1 MITPQKLLLIAA
13 LAFPV
18 AGWSTEELSY
28 TYLELD
34 YVNLS
39 IDEIDDDEDIIDD
52 FDDGDGWAV
61 QGSFAFTPM
70 FFVFAGYSDTDSDA
84 SFSSDGTTFFSSS
97 VDVQRLDIGL
107 GLNKELDIDFFN
119 RPDLVARIAYT
130 DIDLDGFD
138 FGGSSNPSLGDLD
151 DDSSDGWFADV
162 ALRSQLVAW
171 LEASGGVRYTDIQ
184 DADDFSFIGNLL
196 FELSPSWGINLG
208 VDAGDD
214 ISTWVLGV
222 RYSFERS

>member
-1 MITPQKLLLIAA
+1 MISPRKMLLMVA

-18 AGWSTEELSY
+18 AGWSTEDLSY
-28 TYLELD
+28 TYFELD
-34 YVNLS
+34 YANLS
-39 IDEIDDDEDIIDD
+39 IDGVDDNEDIIED
-52 FDDGDGWAV
+52 FDDGNGWAV

-70 FFVFAGYSDTDSDA
+70 FFGFAGYSDTDSDA

-107 GLNKELDIDFFN
+107 GFNKELAIDFLN
-119 RPDLVARIAYT
+119 QPDLVARIAYT

-138 FGGSSNPSLGDLD
+138 FGGSSDESLSDLD
-151 DDSSDGWFADV
+151 EDSSDGWFTDV
-162 ALRSQLVAW
+162 ALRSQLVPW
-171 LEASGGVRYTDIQ
+171 LEAGAGVRYTDVQ
-184 DADDFSFIGNLL
+184 DADEFSFIGNLL
-196 FELSPSWGINLG
+196 FELNPSWGINLG

-222 RYSFERS
+222 RYSFQRY